1 MPDSAHFPAVEI
13 EPLGCSYNPPFEAH
27 QASLTQAV
35 AVEKQKSY
43 QKELGPQPVP
53 LLVFGQSIDEE
64 EVSFNPI

>member
-1 MPDSAHFPAVEI
+1 MNLQIAHFFSLFFKWI
-13 EPLGCSYNPPFEAH
+13 EKVFSDWM
-27 QASLTQAV
+27 QDSLAQAV
-35 AVEKQKSY
+35 AVEMQKNY